1 MCCNKG
7 VILLTYRYLILRDGT
22 VFKGKPFGHP
32 EAGSGE
38 IVFNTAC
45 NSYPQVLTDNSYA
58 GQIVVMTSSHIGT
71 YGCRSD
77 FFQHL
82 SQKPLIEG
90 MVVKKL
96 YTGAVPSGTVSL
108 DELMKTWQIP
118 GVKDVD
124 TRHLAVHIR
133 EHGAMYAAMVDTE
146 GEPDAALVRETVDR
160 LACLPPMEERD
171 FISLV
176 SQSGSP
182 FSEHSKGKRVLVIDY
197 GAKRAILESISHLE
211 VTVDSL
217 SADEFIAADEHD
229 ILSYDV
235 LFLSNG
241 PGDPR
246 FLVNHVEKIRSL
258 ISKMAVRGICLG
270 HQLIALALGAR
281 VDKMTYG
288 HHGSNHPVLNT
299 ERNTVCITSQNHTYT
314 VEESSV
320 PHDCRVWFKNLND
333 GTVEGLISS
342 SKNVMCTQFHPE
354 SAPGTH
360 DALYVFADFLA

>member
-1 MCCNKG
+1 M
-7 VILLTYRYLILRDGT
+7 TYRYLILRDGT

-32 EAGSGE
+32 EAGTGE

-71 YGCRSD
+71 YGCRLD

-96 YTGAVPSGTVSL
+96 YTGAVPTGAVSL

-124 TRHLAVHIR
+124 TRQLTVHIR

-146 GEPDAALVRETVDR
+146 EEPDAALVKETVER
-160 LACLPPMEERD
+160 LQFLPPMEERD

-176 SQSGSP
+176 SQSGSH
-182 FSEHSKGKRVLVIDY
+182 FSEHSKSTRVLVIDY
-197 GAKRAILESISHLE
+197 GAKRAIIDSIRHLE
-211 VTVDSL
+211 VTIHSL
-217 SADEFIAADEHD
+217 SADEFLSATEHD

-258 ISKMAVRGICLG
+258 ITKMAVRGICLG
-270 HQLIALALGAR
+270 HQLIALALGAH

-314 VEESSV
+314 VLESSV

-342 SKNVMCTQFHPE
+342 SQNVMCTQFHPE

-360 DALYVFADFLA
+360 DALYVFADFLS